1 MLFPW
6 KRRNRESPVPMEY
19 RTSLETLETAVKVCA
34 GSSGPDKCAQCPMKG
49 IGCADKIGLELQ
61 DQIRHL
67 PDFDENEE
75 AKAMD
80 NDLALCFS
88 DGLPQ
93 RCWDCR
99 FDFHKDKGC
108 WQALYKA
115 AIDVIKG
122 GNAK

>member
-6 KRRNRESPVPMEY
+6 RRRNREIPLPTEY
-19 RTSLETLETAVKVCA
+19 RTSLETLETAVNMCA
-34 GSSGPDKCAQCPMKG
+34 ANDGPEKCAQCPMKG
-49 IGCADKIGLELQ
+49 MGCADKIGFELQ
-61 DQIRHL
+61 NLIRLL
-67 PDFDENEE
+67 PDFEENEE
-75 AKAMD
+75 AKAID
-80 NDLALCFS
+80 HDLDICFS
-88 DGLPQ
+88 DCLSQ

-99 FDFHKDKGC
+99 FDFSKNKGC